1 MVRDGSAG
9 ARPYDVRVNDPETFD
24 PGGRFR
30 AEVAASQLNDPMPGI
45 QVLAD
50 RLGLPAE
57 QVAHHALVRWMAAGS
72 EALLAAPPEMLVALR
87 EAADAGD
94 VARVKG
100 ITDALLAG
108 WDG

>member
-1 MVRDGSAG
+1 MSDA
-9 ARPYDVRVNDPETFD
+9 ETFD

-30 AEVAASQLNDPMPGI
+30 AEVAASRIVDPLPGLR
-45 QVLAD
+45 VLAD
-50 RLGLPAE
+50 ELGVP
-57 QVAHHALVRWMAAGS
+57 VADVVHHALVRWSSAGS

-94 VARVKG
+94 IDRVRGIVA
-100 ITDALLAG
+100 ALLAG